1 MKSYLDMRS
10 RDAALVEQKARRY
23 IEELECHHSR
33 RFILEKL
40 RVRSYNTFTSLE
52 EKAVTLKAIELIKGM
67 L

>member
-10 RDAALVEQKARRY
+10 RDEAVITQKARRY
-23 IEELECHHSR
+23 IEELQCHHSD

-40 RVRSYNTFTSLE
+40 RVRSYNTFTSVE
-52 EKAVTLKAIELIKGM
+52 EKAVTLKAIEIMKGM